1 MQKTYTHRVI
11 VCVFYQ
17 PLVTR
22 RCVMFLCW
30 VVAVRNGFGRF
41 WEPLG
46 KLLVN
51 YGFKTGEELSSFV
64 WWISEGMEILK
75 LVFSKSHFSKTHG
88 PLGGVFQLFLTCMF
102 QSCQLWI
109 KNRAERSSFV
119 IVYLGGQRNT
129 ETLSFLKVTF
139 RKPTNLPVV
148 FFSCS

>member
-11 VCVFYQ
+11 ACVFYQ

-46 KLLVN
+46 TLLVN
-51 YGFKTGEELSSFV
+51 YEFKTGEELSSFV

-75 LVFSKSHFSKTHG
+75 PCPFQELLFESSRTSRWCFSVVPNLNVPK
-88 PLGGVFQLFLTCMF
+88 
-102 QSCQLWI
+102 
-109 KNRAERSSFV
+109 
-119 IVYLGGQRNT
+119 
-129 ETLSFLKVTF
+129 LSAMD
-139 RKPTNLPVV
+139 
-148 FFSCS
+148 